1 MTHRRM
7 MRLGTIL
14 AGGFVLLTAA
24 GCDQSAKDREA
35 LLREEAS
42 TLRMQLDTQ
51 KRTARTLQ
59 QENDQLKLR
68 NQQLQADMLVKA
80 PATAP
85 VTSIGGFDVEARGGE
100 IVVSLPSDVLFDAG
114 RDTLKSAAKKS
125 LDVVITE
132 IKTTYPAKKIRL
144 VGFTDTDPI
153 KKSKDRYETNHHLG
167 FERAYSVGEYM
178 QKRGIASKKI
188 SYESHGPNKPLGNK
202 AQSRRVELV
211 VIVDE

>member
-1 MTHRRM
+1 M
-7 MRLGTIL
+7 MRLGTVL
-14 AGGFVLLTAA
+14 AGGFVLLASA
-24 GCDQSAKDREA
+24 GCDQSAKDRES

-51 KRTARTLQ
+51 KRTTRTLQ

-68 NQQLQADMLVKA
+68 NQQLETDMLASNTA
-80 PATAP
+80 PA

-100 IVVSLPSDVLFDAG
+100 IVVNLPSDVLFDAG

-132 IKTTYPAKKIRL
+132 IRTSYPDKKIRL

-153 KKSKDRYETNHHLG
+153 RKSKDRYETNHHLG

-178 QKRGIASKKI
+178 QKKGVSSKQI
-188 SYESHGPNKPLGNK
+188 SYESHGPNMPRASK
-202 AQSRRVELV
+202 AESRRVELV

>member
-7 MRLGTIL
+7 MRLGTVL
-14 AGGFVLLTAA
+14 AGGFVLLASA
-24 GCDQSAKDREA
+24 GCDQSAKDRES

-51 KRTARTLQ
+51 KRTARSLQ

-68 NQQLQADMLVKA
+68 NQQLEADMLSSNA
-80 PATAP
+80 ATPA
-85 VTSIGGFDVEARGGE
+85 VSSIGGFEVEARGGE
-100 IVVSLPSDVLFDAG
+100 IVVNLPSDVLFDAG
-114 RDTLKSAAKKS
+114 RDSLKSAAKKS

-132 IKTTYPAKKIRL
+132 IKSSYPDKQIRL

-153 KKSKDRYETNHHLG
+153 RKSKDRYETNHHLG

-178 QKRGIASKKI
+178 QKMGVSSKQI
-188 SYESHGPNKPLGNK
+188 SYESHSPNKPRSSK
-202 AQSRRVELV
+202 AESRRVELV

>member
-7 MRLGTIL
+7 MRLGTVL
-14 AGGFVLLTAA
+14 AGGFVLLASA
-24 GCDQSAKDREA
+24 GCDQSAKDRES

-51 KRTARTLQ
+51 KRTTRTLQ

-68 NQQLQADMLVKA
+68 NQQLETDMLASNTA
-80 PATAP
+80 PA

-100 IVVSLPSDVLFDAG
+100 IVVNLPSDVLFDAG

-132 IKTTYPAKKIRL
+132 IRTSYPDKKIRL

-153 KKSKDRYETNHHLG
+153 RKSKDRYETNHHLG

-178 QKRGIASKKI
+178 QKKGVSSKQI
-188 SYESHGPNKPLGNK
+188 SYESHGPNMPRASK
-202 AQSRRVELV
+202 AESRRVELV